1 MSTETTTAAG
11 QTLAIKYKTSEGTE
25 MLLVASVVESY
36 PTKANAG
43 DVSADVLATI
53 ESLEA
58 MLATAAAMPV
68 APMSPTMSDDGQHI
82 KLMSDDGQHIKL
94 MSDDGQHIKS

>member
-1 MSTETTTAAG
+1 MSTKATAAG
-11 QTLAIKYKTSEGTE
+11 QNLAIKYTTGEGTE
-25 MLLVASVVESY
+25 MLLVASVVGSY

-43 DVSADVLATI
+43 DVSADVMATI

-58 MLATAAAMPV
+58 LLATATAMPV
-68 APMSPTMSDDGQHI
+68 APMATGTTKGDGQHI
-82 KLMSDDGQHIKL
+82 